1 MMIMVTADVPLWIWR
16 CPAPDLQKNELDL
29 QVSAYELHVRLAF
42 VEISQIH
49 YTKSSG
55 EQKEVVVGMSST
67 PGYVVA

>member
-1 MMIMVTADVPLWIWR
+1 M
-16 CPAPDLQKNELDL
+16 CKNTK
-29 QVSAYELHVRLAF
+29 YHNILAF

-55 EQKEVVVGMSST
+55 EEKEVVVGMSST